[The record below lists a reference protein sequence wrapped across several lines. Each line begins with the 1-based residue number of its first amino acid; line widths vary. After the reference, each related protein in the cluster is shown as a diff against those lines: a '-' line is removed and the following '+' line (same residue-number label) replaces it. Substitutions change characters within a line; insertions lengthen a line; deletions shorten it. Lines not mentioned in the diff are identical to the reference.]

1 MTQEEK
7 RKVANL
13 LIENDWY
20 SQTLN
25 FIAKA
30 YNIDNKTITA
40 IINGNKPNIND
51 EVINNYME
59 KAEELLKGDKNEKN

>member
-20 SQTLN
+20 SQTLS

-30 YNIDNKTITA
+30 YNIDNNTITA
-40 IINGNKPNIND
+40 FINGNKPEIND
-51 EVINNYME
+51 EVINKYME
-59 KAEELLKGDKNEKN
+59 KVEELI